1 MITDV
6 IKTKLL
12 ENTNKQKTDPKLK
25 SRKNLDIN
33 FNFNIL
39 KRYNFKFIIFK
50 RFRVKNVALIKRQE
64 KMLRVEEII
73 ISPGFNPIK

>member
-50 RFRVKNVALIKRQE
+50 RFRE
-64 KMLRVEEII
+64 KMLC
-73 ISPGFNPIK
+73 